1 MTVFFFLFAPD
12 LDFIDMYLHL
22 VHFQGWN
29 KNGSAACISLLIDC
43 WGRSYILALKRVK
56 LDKSEVNI
64 LLRRSFSRPRRR
76 GTKSNDLN
84 IKVRGTKSWSA
95 TKRGFIWV
103 AKKGGR
109 G

>member
-43 WGRSYILALKRVK
+43 WGRSYILALKCVI
-56 LDKSEVNI
+56 LDKSGEVNI
-64 LLRRSFSRPRRR
+64 LLRGSFS
-76 GTKSNDLN
+76 TKEKGHQ
-84 IKVRGTKSWSA
+84 IK
-95 TKRGFIWV
+95 
-103 AKKGGR
+103 
-109 G
+109 